1 MKNFEIS
8 ETRNEK
14 PNDNEQKVHRKKARF
29 SLITHAD
36 QPSPSVVHE
45 KEWARPKEEQSAYS
59 DVSIEDVIYTKEQ
72 KGLEKVRKA
81 LDKAKQLSL
90 KMEMNNWDKLT
101 IEKIVEDKSYAE
113 HAHQCFLEFNNQLQ
127 EWMHLVKDEEATGQ
141 HDEKT
146 IKQLLTALKDLTDHY
161 DKVITVKRVIKL
173 VQARKRFKEKG
184 DREAARSVRKA
195 LEKFDPPQHL
205 IAYHREKS
213 TVYWFNK
220 SINEVND
227 GLMCKIL
234 DEVIDCKKINQKLK
248 LGNSLKSY

>member
-127 EWMHLVKDEEATGQ
+127 EWMHLVRNEETTGQ